1 MRGTWMIA
9 VLTFTSACILEP
21 PEVGRDGATYP
32 EPHPGR
38 DAGPDAAPPPGPDAG
53 LPPGPDTGYSGLC
66 PPRDD
71 LRQLPVTPDNLPDVP
86 LTTKELLG
94 KVLFFDTNLST
105 PLGQSCAVCHLG
117 ETGWTGPDE
126 RINATGAVY
135 EGAVEG
141 RFGNRKVPPSAYATP
156 APLFALYAID
166 GEELFAGGNF
176 WDGRA
181 TGEKLGNPAA
191 DQAQG
196 PPLNPVE
203 QNNPDIRTVCVRIRD
218 SDYAYRITGRTYEQL
233 FEAVYGPGALDCDVN
248 VQRTY
253 DFFAIAIATWEDSC
267 QVNEYSSK
275 YDAYLHGEA
284 MLTDEEIFGLELF
297 QGKAMCSNCHTI
309 EPGPRGEPPLFTDF
323 TYDNLGVPRNPCN
336 PWYLMPEWLNPL
348 GLDWIDPGLGGAPQI
363 QQLFPGYAPGQLGK
377 MKVPTLRNVDKRPD
391 ETFIKAYM
399 HNGFFKSLESVV
411 HFYNTR
417 DTLPACED
425 IPGIPGLITD
435 EVARQYDCWPAPEM
449 PVNVNT
455 AEVGDLG
462 LTEAEE
468 AAVVAFM
475 KTLSDGYTAPR
486 NCQRAQPRDGD
497 PAPRVPGR

>member
-1 MRGTWMIA
+1 MGGKWMVV
-9 VLTFTSACILEP
+9 VLGFTSACVLEP
-21 PEVGRDGATYP
+21 PGHGQDGATTP
-32 EPHPGR
+32 VPHPR
-38 DAGPDAAPPPGPDAG
+38 PDAGPDAGPYPIPDAGPSPGPDAG
-53 LPPGPDTGYSGLC
+53 PSGAC
-66 PPRDD
+66 EPRDD
-71 LRQLPVTPDNLPDVP
+71 LRDLPVTPDNLPDVP
-86 LTTKELLG
+86 LTTEELLG
-94 KVLFFDTNLST
+94 QLLFFDTNIST
-105 PLGQSCAVCHLG
+105 PTGQSCAVCHLG

-141 RFGNRKVPPSAYATP
+141 RFGNRKVPPSSYATP
-156 APLFALYAID
+156 ALIFGLYQMGD
-166 GEELFAGGNF
+166 EDVFAGGNF

-203 QNNPDIRTVCVRIRD
+203 QNNPDVQTVCVRIRD
-218 SDYAYRITGRTYEQL
+218 SNYAFKQTGRTYEQL
-233 FEAVYGPGALDCDVN
+233 FEAVYGPGALDCDVH

-253 DFFAIAIATWEDSC
+253 DLFAIAIATWEDSC

-275 YDAYLHGEA
+275 YDAYLHGEVA
-284 MLTDEEIFGLELF
+284 LTDEEMLGLELF
-297 QGKAMCSNCHTI
+297 QSKARCSNCHVI
-309 EPGPRGEPPLFTDF
+309 EPGPYGEPPLFTDF

-336 PWYLMPEWLNPL
+336 PWYQMPEWLNPL
-348 GLDWIDPGLGGAPQI
+348 GADWIDPGLGGAPQI

-377 MKVPTLRNVDKRPD
+377 MKVPTLRNADRRPYRD
-391 ETFIKAYM
+391 FIKAYM

-425 IPGIPGLITD
+425 IPGIPQLITE
-435 EVARQYDCWPAPEM
+435 EVALQYGCWPAAEM

-468 AAVVAFM
+468 AAVVTFM
-475 KTLSDGYTAPR
+475 KTLSDGYTRPRFCKRGNGGGDGGPRAP
-486 NCQRAQPRDGD
+486 GD
-497 PAPRVPGR
+497 